1 MEKLKQILSIA
12 KCSVSL
18 TVNNHRDYY
27 ENVIEHLKN
36 EETEIDVNIL
46 NKMIEL
52 DTIIHLQI
60 YPNTPIGSYSVY
72 HYDLDTCISIALDLL
87 NKYINP

>member
-1 MEKLKQILSIA
+1 MREFKEILSIA

-18 TVNNHRDYY
+18 TINNHRDYY
-27 ENVIEHLKN
+27 ESVSQHLQ
-36 EETEIDVNIL
+36 EETIDINIL

-52 DTIIHLQI
+52 DTIVHLQF

-72 HYDLDTCISIALDLL
+72 HYDLETAIKLALEILKQPS
-87 NKYINP
+87 N